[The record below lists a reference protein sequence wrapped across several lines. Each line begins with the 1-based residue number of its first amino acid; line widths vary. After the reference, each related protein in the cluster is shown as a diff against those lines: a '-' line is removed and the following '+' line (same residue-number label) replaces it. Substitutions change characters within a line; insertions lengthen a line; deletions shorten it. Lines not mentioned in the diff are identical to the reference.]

1 MEKVT
6 LKELLCLEKEDLKGK
21 LICFPTDTVYGVA
34 AIASDIEAV
43 EKIYAMKKRSE
54 RKPLALLCSSI
65 KQVEEYVENI
75 DEAVLFLM
83 KKYWPGALTII
94 FNKKPGVG
102 DHLAK
107 ETIAFRMPNSKIALA
122 IINHFSIMATTS
134 VNISGEVEINDIEEI
149 AEKFGD
155 WIDYIVTDEA
165 YISNV
170 PSTVLDAT
178 GKSLNI
184 VREGNIKV

>member
-65 KQVEEYVENI
+65 KQVENMLKI
-75 DEAVLFLM
+75 LM
-83 KKYWPGALTII
+83 KRL
-94 FNKKPGVG
+94 F
-102 DHLAK
+102 
-107 ETIAFRMPNSKIALA
+107 
-122 IINHFSIMATTS
+122 
-134 VNISGEVEINDIEEI
+134 
-149 AEKFGD
+149 
-155 WIDYIVTDEA
+155 
-165 YISNV
+165 
-170 PSTVLDAT
+170 
-178 GKSLNI
+178 
-184 VREGNIKV
+184 

>member
-1 MEKVT
+1 
-6 LKELLCLEKEDLKGK
+6 
-21 LICFPTDTVYGVA
+21 
-34 AIASDIEAV
+34 
-43 EKIYAMKKRSE
+43 
-54 RKPLALLCSSI
+54 
-65 KQVEEYVENI
+65 
-75 DEAVLFLM
+75 
-83 KKYWPGALTII
+83 
-94 FNKKPGVG
+94 
-102 DHLAK
+102 
-107 ETIAFRMPNSKIALA
+107 
-122 IINHFSIMATTS
+122 MATTS

>member
-21 LICFPTDTVYGVA
+21 IICFPTDTVYGVA
-34 AIASDIEAV
+34 AIASDKEAV
-43 EKIYAMKKRSE
+43 EKIYKMKNRSE
-54 RKPLALLCSSI
+54 RKPLAILCSNI
-65 KQVEEYVENI
+65 KQIEEYVEVI
-75 DEAVLFLM
+75 DEAVKFLM

-94 FNKKPGVG
+94 FKKRPGKG
-102 DHLAK
+102 DYLSK
-107 ETIAFRMPNSKIALA
+107 DTIAFRMPNSKLALA
-122 IINHFSIMATTS
+122 IIDHFSLMATTS
-134 VNISGEVEINDIEEI
+134 VNLSGEIEMNNIDEIV
-149 AEKFGD
+149 EKFAN

-165 YISNV
+165 YLSNV

-178 GKSLNI
+178 GDSLNI

>member
-1 MEKVT
+1 MEKIT
-6 LKELLCLEKEDLKGK
+6 LSELLCLEKEDLKGK

-34 AIASDIEAV
+34 AMASDKEAV
-43 EKIYAMKKRSE
+43 EKIFKMKNRTE
-54 RKPLALLCSSI
+54 RKPLALLCSNV
-65 KQVEEYVENI
+65 KQIEEYVEEI

-94 FNKKPGVG
+94 FNKRAGVG
-102 DHLAK
+102 EHLAK
-107 ETIAFRMPNSKIALA
+107 DTIAFRMPNSKLALA
-122 IINHFSIMATTS
+122 IINRFSIMATTS
-134 VNISGEVEINDIEEI
+134 VNLSGEVEMNDIEEI
-149 AEKFGD
+149 AEKFSD
-155 WIDYIVTDEA
+155 WIDYLVTDEA

-184 VREGNIKV
+184 IREGNIKI

>member
-21 LICFPTDTVYGVA
+21 IICFPTDTVYGVA
-34 AIASDIEAV
+34 AIASDKEAV
-43 EKIYAMKKRSE
+43 EKIYKMKNRSE
-54 RKPLALLCSSI
+54 RKPLALLCSNI
-65 KQVEEYVENI
+65 KQIEEYVEVI

-94 FNKKPGVG
+94 FKKKPGKG
-102 DHLAK
+102 DYFSK
-107 ETIAFRMPNSKIALA
+107 DTVAFRMPNSKIALA
-122 IINHFSIMATTS
+122 IIDHFSVMATTS
-134 VNISGEVEINDIEEI
+134 VNLSGEIEMNNIDEIV
-149 AEKFGD
+149 EKFAD

-165 YISNV
+165 YLSNV

-178 GKSLNI
+178 GDSLNI